1 MISLIGIYPSISKH
15 KKYVALFDLG
25 NNKIKQV
32 NFGSKNSKTYLDHN
46 DPIKRENYI
55 KRHTALGTED
65 YNDPLTPASLSIFLL
80 WGKHTDLDMNIKEY
94 KNMYKI

>member
-1 MISLIGIYPSISKH
+1 MISLIGIYPSTSKH

-25 NNKIKQV
+25 NNKTKQI
-32 NFGSKNSKTYLDHN
+32 NFGSKNSMTYLDHK
-46 DPIKRENYI
+46 DPIKRQHYI
-55 KRHTALGTED
+55 ARHSALGTED
-65 YNDPLTPASLSIFLL
+65 YNDPLTPASLSMFLL

>member
-1 MISLIGIYPSISKH
+1 MIKLIGIYPSTTKN
-15 KKYVALFDLG
+15 KKLVALFNVND
-25 NNKIKQV
+25 KMKQV

-55 KRHTALGTED
+55 ARHSALGTED
-65 YNDPLTPASLSIFLL
+65 YNDPLSPASLSMFLL

>member
-1 MISLIGIYPSISKH
+1 MISLIGIYPSPSKH
-15 KKYVALFDLG
+15 KKYVALFNVNG
-25 NNKIKQV
+25 KTKQI
-32 NFGSKNSKTYLDHN
+32 NFGSKNSQTYLDHN

-65 YNDPLTPASLSIFLL
+65 YNDPLTPASLSMFLL

>member
-25 NNKIKQV
+25 NNTIKQV

-46 DPIKRENYI
+46 DPIKRQNYI
-55 KRHTALGTED
+55 ARHTALGTED
-65 YNDPLTPASLSIFLL
+65 YNDPLTPASLSMFLL

>member
-15 KKYVALFDLG
+15 KKYVSLFDLG

-32 NFGSKNSKTYLDHN
+32 NFGYKNSKTYLDHK
-46 DPIKRENYI
+46 DITKRANYVA
-55 KRHTALGTED
+55 RHTALGTED
-65 YNDPLTPASLSIFLL
+65 YNDPLTPASLSMFLL

-94 KNMYKI
+94 KNMYNI

>member
-1 MISLIGIYPSISKH
+1 MISLIGIYPSTSKH

-25 NNKIKQV
+25 NNTIKQI

-65 YNDPLTPASLSIFLL
+65 YNDPLTPASLSMFLL

>member
-1 MISLIGIYPSISKH
+1 MISLIGIYPSTSKH
-15 KKYVALFDLG
+15 KKLVALFDLG
-25 NNKIKQV
+25 NGKIKQV
-32 NFGSKNSKTYLDHN
+32 NFGSKNSQTYLDHN

-65 YNDPLTPASLSIFLL
+65 FNDPLTPASLSMFLL